1 MRSPVLLALL
11 GLFLCIAPGFAQD
24 LHNSQFYLN
33 PLHMSPAATG
43 VFEGD
48 WRVAGVY
55 RSQWRTVPV
64 DYRTYALSA
73 DWKALQRGKS
83 LLSVGLLLQNDHA
96 GDANLS
102 WTQGGLSFSAAHM
115 LGKSSAVSAGFGIA
129 AAQRRVDISQLKFKN
144 QWAIDYFDPNL
155 PSKETFGRS
164 SGLSPTL
171 SAGLNWHFKPAGSRS
186 RANLSLGA
194 FHLNRPVVSLGE
206 GDQKKLPIRAAFSSE
221 GIYQFRELTD
231 LVGFAA
237 AQSMQSAREIVLG
250 GGVRQ
255 ILSEGLNNSSA
266 IRFSLAT
273 RLGDAIIPAIQFER
287 NNWLV
292 GISYDWNTGA
302 FNEATQGRGGI
313 EIAAVWRSLS
323 VPVVKTVKCCPVF

>member
-1 MRSPVLLALL
+1 
-11 GLFLCIAPGFAQD
+11 
-24 LHNSQFYLN
+24 
-33 PLHMSPAATG
+33 MSPAATG

-73 DWKALQRGKS
+73 DWKAIQRGKS
-83 LLSVGLLLQNDHA
+83 LLSLGLLLQNDQA

-102 WTQGGLSFSAAHM
+102 WTQGGLSISAAHT

-144 QWAIDYFDPNL
+144 QWASDYFDPNL

-164 SGLSPTL
+164 SGLAPTL

-186 RANLSLGA
+186 RANLGIGA

-206 GDQKKLPIRAAFSSE
+206 GDQKKLPVRATFFSE
-221 GIYQFRELTD
+221 GIYQFREMTD

-237 AQSMQSAREIVLG
+237 AQSMQSAREIVFG
-250 GGVRQ
+250 AGIRQ
-255 ILSEGLNNSSA
+255 ILSEGLNNSSS

-273 RLGDAIIPAIQFER
+273 RLSDAIIPAIQFER

-292 GISYDWNTGA
+292 GISYDWNISE

-313 EIAAVWRSLS
+313 EIAAVWRALS
-323 VPVVKTVKCCPVF
+323 VPEVKTAKCCPVF

>member
-1 MRSPVLLALL
+1 
-11 GLFLCIAPGFAQD
+11 
-24 LHNSQFYLN
+24 
-33 PLHMSPAATG
+33 MSPAATG

-73 DWKALQRGKS
+73 DWKAIQRGKS
-83 LLSVGLLLQNDHA
+83 LLSLGLLLQNDQA

-102 WTQGGLSFSAAHM
+102 WTQGGLSISAAHT

-144 QWAIDYFDPNL
+144 QWASDYFDPNL

-164 SGLSPTL
+164 SGLAPTL

-186 RANLSLGA
+186 RANLGIGA

-206 GDQKKLPIRAAFSSE
+206 GDQKKLPVRATFFSE
-221 GIYQFRELTD
+221 GIYQFREMTD

-237 AQSMQSAREIVLG
+237 AQSMQSAREIVVG
-250 GGVRQ
+250 AGVRQ
-255 ILSEGLNNSSA
+255 ILSEGLNNSSS

-273 RLGDAIIPAIQFER
+273 RLNDAIIPAIQFER

-292 GISYDWNTGA
+292 GISYDWNISE

-313 EIAAVWRSLS
+313 EIAAVWRALL
-323 VPVVKTVKCCPVF
+323 VPEVKTAKCCPVF

>member
-1 MRSPVLLALL
+1 
-11 GLFLCIAPGFAQD
+11 
-24 LHNSQFYLN
+24 
-33 PLHMSPAATG
+33 MSPAATG

-64 DYRTYALSA
+64 DYRTYSLSA
-73 DWKALQRGKS
+73 DWKAIQRGKS
-83 LLSVGLLLQNDHA
+83 LLSLGLLLQNDQA

-102 WTQGGLSFSAAHM
+102 WTQGGLSISAAHT

-144 QWAIDYFDPNL
+144 QWASDYFDPNL

-164 SGLSPTL
+164 SGLAPTL
-171 SAGLNWHFKPAGSRS
+171 SAGLNWHFKPAGSR
-186 RANLSLGA
+186 
-194 FHLNRPVVSLGE
+194 
-206 GDQKKLPIRAAFSSE
+206 GDQKKLPVRATFFSE
-221 GIYQFRELTD
+221 GIYQFREMTD

-237 AQSMQSAREIVLG
+237 AQSMQSAREIVVG
-250 GGVRQ
+250 AGVRQ
-255 ILSEGLNNSSA
+255 ILSEGLNNSSS

-273 RLGDAIIPAIQFER
+273 RLNDAIIPAIQFER

-292 GISYDWNTGA
+292 GISYDWNISE

-313 EIAAVWRSLS
+313 EIAAVWRALS
-323 VPVVKTVKCCPVF
+323 VPEVKTAKCCPVF

>member
-1 MRSPVLLALL
+1 MRSPVLLTLL
-11 GLFLCIAPGFAQD
+11 GLFLRIASGAAQD

-33 PLHMSPAATG
+33 PLHMTPAATG

-48 WRVAGVY
+48 WRVAGTY

-73 DWKALQRGKS
+73 DWKAIQRGKS
-83 LLSVGLLLQNDHA
+83 LISIGLLMQNDQA

-102 WTQGGLSFSAAHM
+102 WTQGGLSISAAHT
-115 LGKSSAVSAGFGIA
+115 LGKSSAISAGFGIA
-129 AAQRRVDISQLKFKN
+129 AAQRRVDISHLKFKN
-144 QWAIDYFDPNL
+144 QWASDYFDPNL
-155 PSKETFGRS
+155 PSKENFGRS

-171 SAGLNWHFKPAGSRS
+171 SAGINWHYKSTGSRS
-186 RANLSLGA
+186 RADLGLGA

-206 GDQKKLPIRAAFSSE
+206 GDQKRLPIRAAIYSE
-221 GIYQFRELTD
+221 GIYQFREMTD

-237 AQSMQSAREIVLG
+237 AQNMQSAREIVFG

-255 ILSEGLNNSSA
+255 ILSEGLNNSSSL
-266 IRFSLAT
+266 RFSLGT

-287 NNWLV
+287 NTWLV
-292 GISYDWNTGA
+292 GISYDWNTSA
-302 FNEATQGRGGI
+302 FSEATQGRGGI